1 VESPNLRLPPSISIE
16 ETSNLKAFVSSTG
29 SSINIIVPVEETSS
43 QIQNSRNTPEVR
55 SNNQKKRGILKTQ
68 NSVQSKKEKNVS
80 IQEDVPNKAISNR
93 SLSQKNI
100 SDHLIKSSSS
110 FNEKDKEMKN
120 SIISEEDSAFEDQTP
135 AKDHIVTSF
144 ELGVQDLSSINER
157 KGSMPLND

>member
-1 VESPNLRLPPSISIE
+1 MESPNLRLPPSISIE

-80 IQEDVPNKAISNR
+80 IQEEIPNKAISNR

-110 FNEKDKEMKN
+110 FNEKDKDKEIKN

-144 ELGVQDLSSINER
+144 ELGV
-157 KGSMPLND
+157 

>member
-80 IQEDVPNKAISNR
+80 IQEEIPNKAISNR

-110 FNEKDKEMKN
+110 FNEKDKDKEIKN

-144 ELGVQDLSSINER
+144 ELGV
-157 KGSMPLND
+157 